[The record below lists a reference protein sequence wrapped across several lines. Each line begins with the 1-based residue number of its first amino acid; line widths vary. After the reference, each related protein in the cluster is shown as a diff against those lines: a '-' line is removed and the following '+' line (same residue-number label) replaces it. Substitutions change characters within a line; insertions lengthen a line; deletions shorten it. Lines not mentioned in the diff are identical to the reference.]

1 MLSFKQKRIVDIA
14 KEKGFISM
22 TEVEQIY
29 PHINQRKNSMSSLEI
44 LGYLTKETHGWKYA
58 K

>member
-1 MLSFKQKRIVDIA
+1 MVSFKQQRIIDIA
-14 KEKGFISM
+14 KEKGSISLN
-22 TEVEQIY
+22 EVEQLY